1 MFLRGTLFFV
11 VFYMQ
16 RAVRGDAG
24 DSDKLGDTGSKENT
38 MQSNQTGKYIFKKAV
53 QLVLSLLVLSIIV
66 FFVSRLAPG
75 DPLKAY
81 YGETVERMSQ
91 EQLAA
96 AEERLGL
103 NDPLIIQYA
112 DWLSNAVKGDFGIS
126 YQYKQPA
133 VDVIGQ
139 VFGNTAALAII
150 SFILIFIL
158 GLLLAVFCVKREG
171 KPIDK
176 IICRIGVATN
186 SIPEFFVALILILVF
201 AVSLNILPQS
211 GANSVGMSAA
221 SFGSSGGFVILTDR
235 IIHLI
240 LPVSAIVI
248 SHLWYCT
255 YLMRNKLSDEMSKDY
270 ILMLK
275 VKGLSQNRIIYKH
288 CLKNIMPACI
298 SIMAIFLPHLLG
310 GAYVIEMVFSY
321 PGLGRLGVESAQL
334 HDYNMLML
342 VCLITGAMVI
352 TANIIAQ
359 IINEKLS
366 PEMKEERGR
375 LI

>member
-1 MFLRGTLFFV
+1 MEK
-11 VFYMQ
+11 
-16 RAVRGDAG
+16 
-24 DSDKLGDTGSKENT
+24 S
-38 MQSNQTGKYIFKKAV
+38 QTAKYIAKKAG
-53 QLVLSLLVLSIIV
+53 QLILSLFVLSLIV

-81 YGETVERMSQ
+81 YGEAVERMSA

-103 NDPLIIQYA
+103 NDPLIVQYG
-112 DWLSNAVKGDFGIS
+112 DWLARTLQGDFGIS

-133 VDVIGQ
+133 ADVIGQ

-150 SFILIFIL
+150 SFILIFAL
-158 GLLLAVFCVKREG
+158 GLLLAAFCVRREG
-171 KPIDK
+171 KIIDK

-186 SIPEFFVALILILVF
+186 SIPEFFVALILVLIF
-201 AVSLNILPQS
+201 AVGLGILPQS
-211 GANSVGMSAA
+211 GANTI
-221 SFGSSGGFVILTDR
+221 GGGGIVDR
-235 IIHLI
+235 LIHLI
-240 LPVSAIVI
+240 LPISAIVI

-275 VKGLSQNRIIYKH
+275 VKGLSERQIIYRH
-288 CLKNIMPACI
+288 CLKNIMPACV

-310 GAYVIEMVFSY
+310 GAYVVEMVFSY
-321 PGLGRLGVESAQL
+321 PGMGKLAVESAQY

-352 TANIIAQ
+352 IANMAAQ

-366 PEMKEERGR
+366 PEMKEERGQI
-375 LI
+375 L

>member
-1 MFLRGTLFFV
+1 MKN
-11 VFYMQ
+11 
-16 RAVRGDAG
+16 
-24 DSDKLGDTGSKENT
+24 S
-38 MQSNQTGKYIFKKAV
+38 QTAKYILKKAV

-91 EQLAA
+91 EQLST

-186 SIPEFFVALILILVF
+186 SIPEFFVALILILIF

-211 GANSVGMSAA
+211 GANSVGMGTA

-275 VKGLSQNRIIYKH
+275 VKGLSQNRIIYRH